1 MTVSDQ
7 LERLLREIAELRFEL
22 ERLQSFRP
30 TPSQLNAL
38 PDKVREYI
46 AQLHKVADAAE
57 DDAALAC
64 ARETIEALTK
74 LNEEL
79 RRLLAEWFRLDLD
92 GEPPDSLS

>member
-7 LERLLREIAELRFEL
+7 LERLLHEIAELRSEL

-30 TPSQLNAL
+30 TPSQLNAF
-38 PDKVREYI
+38 PEKVREYI
-46 AQLHKVADAAE
+46 SQLRKVADAAD

-64 ARETIEALTK
+64 ARDTVEALTK

-79 RRLLAEWFRLDLD
+79 RRLLAECYRLDL
-92 GEPPDSLS
+92 E

>member
-1 MTVSDQ
+1 MTVSGQ
-7 LERLLREIAELRFEL
+7 LERLLHEIVELRSEL

-30 TPSQLNAL
+30 TPSQLNAF
-38 PDKVREYI
+38 PEKVREYI
-46 AQLHKVADAAE
+46 SHLQRVANAAE

-79 RRLLAEWFRLDLD
+79 RRLLAECFRLDHEGD
-92 GEPPDSLS
+92 PPDN